1 MNHKKSKPPWLGQWI
16 LKNIV
21 PKDERRYLIE
31 GIEEKYLEEKDKKG
45 SGFAYLWYL
54 KDILLTVPFILMDNF
69 MRTTFMFKNYFK
81 IALRHI
87 GRHKGYS
94 MINISGLAMGM
105 ACTIFIFL
113 WVQDELSFD
122 RFHGNKDNIYRVDTI
137 FRTEG
142 DTFYGSQTPATVAPF
157 LKDNFPE
164 ILKATTVSSS
174 WTTGNTRNIIKYKED
189 AFYTDD
195 LILTD
200 PSFFEIFS
208 FPFLKGDFKSALSN
222 PNDVV
227 LTQSV
232 AEKCFGSEDPMNKSL
247 QVDGNIKT
255 VTGVIKDI
263 PDNSHLQFDV
273 ILPLNYIRSTDRAFF
288 LDKWDSYGF
297 ATYVLLQEG
306 IGKNTIDEK
315 IDGVIIKNDPRF
327 SDTAAHIFLE
337 PVLNIRLYNPDGSR
351 GLMQYVYIFSTIA
364 VIVLLI
370 ACINYMNLATAR
382 AVNRA
387 KEIGLRK
394 VIGSRR
400 SQIIRQF
407 FSESLIYSFVSFLIS
422 IFIVTLFL
430 PQFNA
435 LTGKRVALSVS
446 NPGHIFGLA
455 LIALC
460 TGLISGCYPALVLSS
475 FNPIDIMK
483 KSLKTGPTN
492 SLFRKILVV
501 IQFSLSISLIVCM
514 MIVSNQVGY
523 MRNAEVGFEKENVIC
538 LPVSGSIENVFPSF
552 KNELKNNPDILHV
565 SLKSSSPLRSGPT
578 SGTISWEGKDPE
590 LQINWH
596 HPMVDHDYLKTLNMQ
611 IIEGR
616 DFSEEIQSDLRQG
629 FILNEEAKRQGNIKN
644 PVGKRITV
652 NGSTGM
658 IIGVVKNAQLNSL
671 RFNVQPEVYHL
682 SRTFQEK
689 FQTIFIK
696 YDSGEDNRRFENST
710 VSLAYIESVWKK
722 FMPDAPFEYSFLDAS
737 LENQYR
743 AEMRIRGILN
753 AFTFLAVFL
762 SCLGL
767 FGLTSFTVEQRT
779 KEIAVRK
786 TLGAPVSKVV
796 FILMNRFLRWIL
808 ISNIIAWP
816 VAYYVMNNWLQDFAN
831 RINIGIVTFLF
842 AGLLTLIIAV
852 FTVISQSLKAALANP
867 VDALKYE

>member
-1 MNHKKSKPPWLGQWI
+1 MSHKKNGPPWLGQWI

-21 PKDERRYLIE
+21 PEDEVRFLIE
-31 GIEEKYLEEKDKKG
+31 GIEEKYLDEKDKKG
-45 SGFAYLWYL
+45 GVFAYLWYL
-54 KDILLTVPFILMDNF
+54 KDISLTVPFILMDNF
-69 MRTTFMFKNYFK
+69 MRTTLMFKNYFK

-87 GRHKGYS
+87 RRHKGYS

-105 ACTIFIFL
+105 ACAIFIFL

-122 RFHGNKDNIYRVDTI
+122 GFHTNKDNVYRVDAV

-142 DTFYGSQTPATVAPF
+142 GTFYGGDTPVPTNPF
-157 LKDNFPE
+157 LKENFPE

-174 WTTGNTRNIIKYKED
+174 WTTGNSRNIIKYKEK

-208 FPFLKGDFKSALSN
+208 FPFLKGDMRSALSN
-222 PNDVV
+222 PNNVV

-247 QVDGNIKT
+247 QVDGNLKT

-263 PDNSHLQFDV
+263 PDNSHLQFEV
-273 ILPLNYIRSTDRAFF
+273 ILPLNYIRSTERAFF

-306 IGKNTIDEK
+306 IEKNKIDEK
-315 IDGVIIKNDPRF
+315 IDDLIIKNDPRF

-337 PVLNIRLYNPDGSR
+337 PLLNIRLYNPDSSR
-351 GLMQYVYIFSTIA
+351 GLMQYVFIFSTIA

-422 IFIVTLFL
+422 IFIVLLFL

-435 LTGKRVALSVS
+435 LTGKRIALNVT
-446 NPGHIFGLA
+446 NPGHVFGLV
-455 LIALC
+455 LIALF

-475 FNPIDIMK
+475 FNPIDIIK

-501 IQFSLSISLIVCM
+501 AQFSLSIGLIVCM

-538 LPVSGSIENVFPSF
+538 LPVSGSIENVFESF
-552 KNELKNNPDILHV
+552 KYELKNNPDILHV
-565 SLKSSSPLRSGPT
+565 SLKSSSPLRSGGT
-578 SGTISWEGKDPE
+578 SGTISWEGKDPDF
-590 LQINWH
+590 QINWY
-596 HPMVDHDYLKTLNMQ
+596 HPMVEHDYLKTLNMEV
-611 IIEGR
+611 IEGR
-616 DFSEEIQSDLRQG
+616 DFSKEIQSDLGQG
-629 FILNEEAKRQGNIKN
+629 FIINEEAVRQGNIKN

-652 NGSTGM
+652 NGDTGI

-671 RFNVQPEVYHL
+671 RFTVRPEVYHL
-682 SRTFQEK
+682 SRTFQEQ

-696 YDSGEDNRRFENST
+696 YDSGEEYRRFDKST
-710 VSLAYIESVWKK
+710 ASLAHVESIWKK
-722 FMPDAPFEYSFLDAS
+722 FLPDAPFEYNFLDES

-743 AEMRIRGILN
+743 AEMRIRSILN

-767 FGLTSFTVEQRT
+767 FGLTSFMVEQKT

-786 TLGAPVSKVV
+786 TLGAPVSRIV

-808 ISNIIAWP
+808 ISNIVAWP
-816 VAYYVMNNWLQDFAN
+816 VAYFLMNNWLQDFAN
-831 RINIGIVTFLF
+831 RVNIGIVTFLF
-842 AGLLTLIIAV
+842 AGLLTLIIAIL
-852 FTVISQSLKAALANP
+852 TVISQSLKAALANP
-867 VDALKYE
+867 VKVLRYE